1 MKRALFALAAALTAG
16 CATTGGGHVSGDPRL
31 LLDPENP
38 AFALTAPDSFD
49 VHFETTAG
57 DILVRAVRAWAPR
70 GVDRFYNLARNGYY
84 DGARFFRVVDGFVAQ
99 FGINGDSAVNA
110 AWSRQRMPD
119 DSVRRSNVRGS
130 LSFASAGPD
139 SRTTQMYINLGDN
152 SRLDARGFAVF
163 GWVIAGLPAVDSLHA
178 AYGDG
183 GSGGEGPS
191 QGRIQREGNAYLE
204 REFPRLDWIRRAIVI
219 RR

>member
-1 MKRALFALAAALTAG
+1 VLALVTLTAA
-16 CATTGGGHVSGDPRL
+16 CATAAGGRAAGDPRL
-31 LLDPENP
+31 LLDPTNP
-38 AFALTAPDSFD
+38 AFSVAAPDSFD
-49 VHFETTAG
+49 VRFETTAG
-57 DILVRAVRAWAPR
+57 DIVVRAIRAWAPH

-99 FGINGDSAVNA
+99 FGISGDSAVNA
-110 AWSRQRMPD
+110 AWSRERMPD
-119 DSVRRSNVRGS
+119 DSVQRSNVRGS

-163 GWVIAGLPAVDSLHA
+163 GWVIAGMPAVDSLYA
-178 AYGDG
+178 GYGEG
-183 GSGGEGPS
+183 GSAGGGPS
-191 QGRIQREGNAYLE
+191 QGRIQREGNADLE
-204 REFPRLDWIRRAIVI
+204 REFPDLDWIRRAVVT